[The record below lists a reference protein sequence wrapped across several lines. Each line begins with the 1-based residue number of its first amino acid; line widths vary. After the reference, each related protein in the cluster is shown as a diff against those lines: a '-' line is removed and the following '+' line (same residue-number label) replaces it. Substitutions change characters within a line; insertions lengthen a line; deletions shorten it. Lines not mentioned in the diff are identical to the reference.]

1 MYQRVILPYYNRIA
15 FDELLL
21 PYYNR
26 RAYDC
31 VSELL
36 LNYYNHRVY
45 ERDRNRDIETQREK
59 GRKRW
64 WWGERGGRGGGGEGG
79 GGWKTDRQRHT
90 ERESASF
97 PACFTRR
104 KILLQAH
111 QQIGHIR

>member
-45 ERDRNRDIETQREK
+45 ERDRKRDIETHRE
-59 GRKRW
+59 RISIIPSVFHTP
-64 WWGERGGRGGGGEGG
+64 EDLASSPP
-79 GGWKTDRQRHT
+79 TDRTHSLIGLDRQSHD
-90 ERESASF
+90 SH
-97 PACFTRR
+97 
-104 KILLQAH
+104 LLTH
-111 QQIGHIR
+111 NVWTVFVTGE